1 MNQQFVNKL
10 FRIPSE
16 VARQNTSTALVVIGV
31 VCALAMIVAVV
42 VIVKRR
48 SKNNIVDK
56 EVPGS

>member
-31 VCALAMIVAVV
+31 VCALALIVAVV

>member
-10 FRIPSE
+10 SLIPSD
-16 VARQNTSTALVVIGV
+16 VAELNASSALVVIGV
-31 VCALAMIVAVV
+31 VCALVLIVAVV

-48 SKNNIVDK
+48 SKNNIEDK